1 MSVNE
6 KEPLLLTDE
15 KPASGLQRMASRVT
29 IFTERWLPD
38 AYVIALVALLIAC
51 VAAWAIGASPRAI
64 VQSFG
69 DGYWNL
75 IPFTYQMAMVL
86 IAGFA
91 LASVAPLRRGLNRLA
106 GLPRTGPGA
115 IVFIILIGAVTG
127 LINWGFGMVIS
138 SFIVLALA
146 RRQDLRMDFRAAAA
160 AALVGT
166 STIIMLGLSS
176 GPALMHSTPSSTP
189 QNILD
194 VAGVLPFSTT
204 IFLWQNLVVIL
215 IVTATA
221 MVIGF
226 VTTPRG
232 DNVRTAQDLGIAM
245 KAVEVDNEDNLSAA
259 DRRPGDWLA
268 NSPLLTIIIV
278 TLSIAWLVFQSNAN
292 GFGPTISNLNNY
304 IFVCLTVALLLHWR
318 IRRFLKS
325 VYEAVPAVG
334 PTLIQFPIYAAIAS
348 VIVMAKNNE
357 GHSVATYLG
366 EFFIGAGQGN
376 MLHPLVGIY
385 SIVMGLFIPA
395 AGAKWV
401 LEAPYVLAAGNET
414 GSNLGWL
421 VSTYNGTEALANFL
435 NPFWM
440 LPVLGLLNLKAR
452 NVVGFTFVYFIFIT
466 PVMIAAFWLL
476 SYTIPYVAPVMP

>member
-1 MSVNE
+1 MSVSE
-6 KEPLLLTDE
+6 KNPLLLDE
-15 KPASGLQRMASRVT
+15 KPSNGLQRMASRVT
-29 IFTERWLPD
+29 IFTERWFPD
-38 AYVIALVALLIAC
+38 AYVIALAALLIGC
-51 VAAWAIGASPRAI
+51 LAALAIGASPTAI

-69 DGYWNL
+69 NGYWNL

-91 LASVAPLRRGLNRLA
+91 MASCRPLRKGLNRLA
-106 GLPRTGPGA
+106 EIPKTGPAA
-115 IVFIILIGAVTG
+115 IVFVILISVVTG
-127 LINWGFGMVIS
+127 LINWGFGMVFS
-138 SFIVLALA
+138 GFIVLALA
-146 RRQDLRMDFRAAAA
+146 RREDLRMDFRAAAA

-166 STIIMLGLSS
+166 STVIMLGLSS
-176 GPALMHSTPSSTP
+176 GPALMHSTPASTP
-189 QNILD
+189 KNILD
-194 VAGVLPFSTT
+194 EAGLLPFSTT

-215 IVTATA
+215 LVTAVA
-221 MVIGF
+221 MVVGY

-232 DNVRTAQDLGIAM
+232 ENVRTAQDLGIAV
-245 KAVEVDNEDNLSAA
+245 KASGDDDEDEDSSAA
-259 DRRPGDWLA
+259 RRPGDWLS

-278 TLSIAWLVFQSNAN
+278 AMSVAWIVLQSNAI
-292 GFGPTISNLNNY
+292 GFDKTISNLNNY
-304 IFVCLTVALLLHWR
+304 IFICLTVALLLHWR

-325 VYEAVPAVG
+325 IYDAVPAVG
-334 PTLIQFPIYAAIAS
+334 PTLIQFPIYAAVAS
-348 VIVMAKNNE
+348 VIVTAENGA

-366 EFFIGAGQGN
+366 EFFIGAGHGN
-376 MLHPLVGIY
+376 MLHPLVGVY

-421 VSTYNGTEALANFL
+421 VTTYNGTEALANFL

-440 LPVLGLLNLKAR
+440 LPVLGLLSLKAR
-452 NVVGFTFVYFIFIT
+452 NVVGFTFVYFVVLT

-476 SYTIPYVAPVMP
+476 SYTLPYVPPVMP